1 MIGTYLNGIFYLFE
15 GLVRLLPSLQQILC
29 YATELWVGNFDL
41 IQYLLDGHVELW
53 SLNPHLLT
61 IVVFCNLLCV
71 FVETGNRV
79 VSGDD
84 HFAIL

>member
-41 IQYLLDGHVELW
+41 IRYLLNGHVELW
-53 SLNPHLLT
+53 SFNPHLLT
-61 IVVFCNLLCV
+61 KVVFCNLLCV